1 MRRTTPS
8 ASSRASTTSSG
19 RASSPGTPA
28 CCSRTAARA
37 SRSIPPIPIASRHA
51 SARRRW
57 PACGLRPPRRW
68 RGERLVTM
76 SAWRW
81 GVYKVSYYIGRG
93 LIRTARLLAYA
104 TAGVLTRKELGR
116 AAAGRWSDF
125 GIDETYVLSGLFTW
139 EENFYFRFL
148 KPDDH
153 VLIVGAGSG
162 RDLIGL
168 RRAGYRV
175 DGLEPS
181 ATAVTLARTMCAKAG
196 VEADFHVGWIETT
209 SITEKYDVFIFSWYC
224 YSYIPDRATR
234 IGALRAAS
242 RHLAPGGRII
252 LSYTVTE
259 PVTRYLPRAVAAR
272 GLRPGG
278 AALRRTPCRTRPG
291 RRPR

>member
-1 MRRTTPS
+1 
-8 ASSRASTTSSG
+8 
-19 RASSPGTPA
+19 
-28 CCSRTAARA
+28 
-37 SRSIPPIPIASRHA
+37 
-51 SARRRW
+51 
-57 PACGLRPPRRW
+57 
-68 RGERLVTM
+68 M

-81 GVYKVSYYIGRG
+81 GVYRVSYYVGRG
-93 LIRTARLLAYA
+93 LIRAARILAYA

-153 VLIVGAGSG
+153 ILIVGAGSG

-168 RRAGYRV
+168 RRAGYRA

-181 ATAVTLARTMCAKAG
+181 ATAVTLARSMCAKAA

-209 SITEKYDVFIFSWYC
+209 PITEKYDVFIFSWYC

-242 RHLAPGGRII
+242 RHLAPGGRIF

-259 PVTRYLPRAVAAR
+259 PVTRYLPRAVAAGVGR
-272 GLRPGG
+272 LTRVDWTPLPTDIILFEHGGLHFEHQFLPGEIEYEVQEAGLRI
-278 AALRRTPCRTRPG
+278 AAHQVGDDGLIMLMADD
-291 RRPR
+291 

>member
-1 MRRTTPS
+1 MALRPHLGRAHDGAAARVALRRWG
-8 ASSRASTTSSG
+8 G
-19 RASSPGTPA
+19 RASSGARSSGAGGGTVERSHGPRPGH
-28 CCSRTAARA
+28 R
-37 SRSIPPIPIASRHA
+37 
-51 SARRRW
+51 ARRRW

-81 GVYKVSYYIGRG
+81 GVYRVSYYVGRG
-93 LIRTARLLAYA
+93 LIRAARLLAYA

-168 RRAGYRV
+168 PRVGRPAGVDWTPLPTDVIMFEHGGLHFEHQFLPGEIEYEAQSAGLTIAAHQV
-175 DGLEPS
+175 GDDGLIM
-181 ATAVTLARTMCAKAG
+181 LM
-196 VEADFHVGWIETT
+196 AD
-209 SITEKYDVFIFSWYC
+209 
-224 YSYIPDRATR
+224 
-234 IGALRAAS
+234 
-242 RHLAPGGRII
+242 
-252 LSYTVTE
+252 
-259 PVTRYLPRAVAAR
+259 
-272 GLRPGG
+272 
-278 AALRRTPCRTRPG
+278 
-291 RRPR
+291 

>member
-1 MRRTTPS
+1 
-8 ASSRASTTSSG
+8 
-19 RASSPGTPA
+19 
-28 CCSRTAARA
+28 
-37 SRSIPPIPIASRHA
+37 
-51 SARRRW
+51 
-57 PACGLRPPRRW
+57 
-68 RGERLVTM
+68 M

-81 GVYKVSYYIGRG
+81 GAYRVSYYVGRG
-93 LIRTARLLAYA
+93 LIRAARLLAYA

-153 VLIVGAGSG
+153 ILIVGAGSG

-168 RRAGYRV
+168 RRAGYRA

-181 ATAVTLARTMCAKAG
+181 ASAVALARAMCATAG

-209 SITEKYDVFIFSWYC
+209 PITEKYDVFIFSWYC
-224 YSYIPDRATR
+224 YSYICDRATR
-234 IGALRAAS
+234 IAALRAAS
-242 RHLAPGGRII
+242 KRLSPGGRII

-259 PVTRYLPRAVAAR
+259 PVTRYLPRGAAAR
-272 GLRPGG
+272 LGRLTGTDWSPLPTDIIMFEHGGLHFEHQFLPGEIEYEVASAG
-278 AALRRTPCRTRPG
+278 LCIAAHQVGDDGLIMLMADD
-291 RRPR
+291 